1 VGGRGPLAKKA
12 RTDGAAEPA
21 LDAQRREAEQLQAI
35 GRLAGGV
42 AHDFN
47 NLLTSI
53 NGFAQLVL
61 EDLPSDHPSV
71 EDVKE
76 ILGAGQRAAELTNQL
91 LAFSQRQI
99 LQPQVVDV
107 GTLINNCA
115 PRLRALLGE
124 QIDVVIVLDR
134 TPHRVS
140 VDPAQ
145 FEQVLTNLAANARE
159 AMPESGRF
167 SIETSRVVL
176 DEAYVGTHLGA
187 CPGCHTAIAVSDTGP
202 GIDDETRAHV
212 FEPFFTTKP
221 QGKGAGLGLSTV
233 YGIVT
238 QSGGYITA
246 EAGAGGGT
254 TFRICLPEVAAEAE
268 VEVAADV
275 QRPPE
280 TIERPRGSETIL
292 LVDDEDSVRQLASQL
307 LRKSGYTVIEAAD
320 GPAAVRLCRDR
331 PQPVDLLLTDVVM
344 PRMNGRELA
353 AEVNAL
359 CPTLKV
365 LYMSGF
371 ADHGIVHNG
380 ILDAGLAFLPKPLT
394 MDSLTRKVR
403 DVLDGG

>member
-1 VGGRGPLAKKA
+1 M
-12 RTDGAAEPA
+12 
-21 LDAQRREAEQLQAI
+21 
-35 GRLAGGV
+35 
-42 AHDFN
+42 
-47 NLLTSI
+47 
-53 NGFAQLVL
+53 L

-71 EDVKE
+71 DDIKE

-107 GTLINNCA
+107 GTLINSCA
-115 PRLRALLGE
+115 ARLRKLLGD
-124 QIDVVIVLDR
+124 QIDVVVVLDR
-134 TPHRVS
+134 TPQSVS

-145 FEQVLTNLAANARE
+145 FEQVLSNLATSARE

-167 SIETSRVVL
+167 SIETSPEVF
-176 DEAYVGTHLGA
+176 DDTYVGAHLGA
-187 CPGCHTAIAVSDTGP
+187 RRGRHVAIAVSDTGP
-202 GIDDETRAHV
+202 GIDDETQAHL
-212 FEPFFTTKP
+212 FEPFFTTKTH
-221 QGKGAGLGLSTV
+221 GKGAGLGLATV

-238 QSGGYITA
+238 QSGGHVTA

-254 TFRICLPEVAAEAE
+254 TFRIYLPEVDAEAR
-268 VEVAADV
+268 ADV
-275 QRPPE
+275 PAPRA
-280 TIERPRGSETIL
+280 TAERPRGSETIL

-320 GPAAVRLCRDR
+320 GPAAVRLCRDLPR
-331 PQPVDLLLTDVVM
+331 PVDLLLTDVVM

-359 CPTLKV
+359 CPALKV

-371 ADHGIVHNG
+371 ADHAIVHDG

-394 MDSLTRKVR
+394 MDTLTRKVR
-403 DVLDGG
+403 DVLDA